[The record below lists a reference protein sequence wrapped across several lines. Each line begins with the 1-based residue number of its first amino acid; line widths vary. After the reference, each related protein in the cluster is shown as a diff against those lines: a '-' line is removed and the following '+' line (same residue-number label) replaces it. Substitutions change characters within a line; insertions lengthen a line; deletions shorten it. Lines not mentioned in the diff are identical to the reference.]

1 MNTRTEILNPST
13 LPAARA
19 FRSAMGKILNGLV
32 IIGEAFVE
40 GQDRARAAQKRY
52 RFIQE

>member
-1 MNTRTEILNPST
+1 MTTRTEILNPSM
-13 LPAARA
+13 LPAARG
-19 FRSAMGKILNGLV
+19 FRNGLAKLLSALA
-32 IIGEAFVE
+32 IIGEAFLE